1 MRWALLASV
10 LVVAAGLRFTALH
23 FGAPDFEARPD
34 ETGIVLT
41 LAAMDRGQFF
51 PPMVLY
57 GGGYFEPLHAFVHVW
72 QALFWDGDTQAQM
85 DAGRL
90 DDVRVAV
97 RAWSALLALLTVAL
111 VYAVGRRA
119 AGERAGLLA
128 AALLAVLPLAVREAH
143 FAKADTAAAAAGALV
158 MTALVLPRGAAWLR
172 GMLAGATTALAISTK
187 ALASVVPAVLVA
199 VLWPADAAER
209 RTRWR
214 TLAWAA
220 GAGAVCLVALNGF
233 ALRHPQ
239 QTATMAPFV
248 LRTMRDSTW
257 LPGGDRVVSPL
268 VYHATVSL
276 RWGCGW
282 AVTLLALPA
291 MAYGLWRG
299 GALRIVALLALGH
312 FLAVQASP
320 MVLARYLLPAL
331 PALCVLIA
339 ALLVHAVDR
348 FVAAPRARA
357 AVLAVVAVLLLA
369 EPLAA
374 SVTLLRLLRRTDT
387 RTLAGD
393 WIAVHLPPTARIVS
407 WGAPRGAADFGRPP
421 PHGRP
426 VDQRLSPAE
435 WRAGE
440 TYVVWHRHP
449 LPYSSDPLPDGAP
462 PLRTLVIFD
471 PFTDEHGAQPVFEP
485 IDAFYLP
492 IGRLD
497 RVVRPG
503 PRIEILAVEPR
514 G

>member
-1 MRWALLASV
+1 MRWACLASV

-23 FGAPDFEARPD
+23 FGASDVDARPD
-34 ETGIVLT
+34 ESGIVLM
-41 LAAMDRGQFF
+41 LAAMDRGEFF
-51 PPMVLY
+51 PPILLY
-57 GGGYFEPLHAFVHVW
+57 GGGYFEPLHAFMRVW
-72 QALFWDGDTQAQM
+72 QALFWEGDTQTQVA
-85 DAGRL
+85 AGRL
-90 DDVRVAV
+90 YEVQVVV
-97 RAWSALLALLTVAL
+97 RAWSALLALLTVFL

-119 AGERAGLLA
+119 ADERAGLLA

-143 FAKADTAAAAAGALV
+143 FAKADTAAATAGALV
-158 MTALVLPRGAAWLR
+158 MAALVLARGAAWRR
-172 GMLAGATTALAISTK
+172 GILAGATTALAISTK

-209 RTRWR
+209 RSRWR
-214 TLAWAA
+214 TLVWAAAA
-220 GAGAVCLVALNGF
+220 GALSLVVLNVF
-233 ALRHPQ
+233 VLRHLE
-239 QTATMAPFV
+239 QTANLAPFV
-248 LRTMRDSTW
+248 LGTMSDSSW

-312 FLAVQASP
+312 LAAVQASP
-320 MVLARYLLPAL
+320 MVLARYFLPAL
-331 PALCVLIA
+331 PALSVLIA
-339 ALLVHAVDR
+339 ALLVAVVDR
-348 FVAAPRARA
+348 VVAAPRART
-357 AVLAVVAVLLLA
+357 AVLTVVALVLLA

-374 SVTLLRLLRRTDT
+374 SLRLITLLGRTDT

-393 WIAVHLPPTARIVS
+393 WIATHLPPSARLVS
-407 WGAPRGAADFGRPP
+407 WGAPPGAANFGQPP
-421 PHGRP
+421 SHGRA
-426 VDQRLSPAE
+426 VDQRLPPAE

-462 PLRTLVIFD
+462 PLRSLATFD
-471 PFTDEHGAQPVFEP
+471 PFADEHDTDAVFEA
-485 IDAFYLP
+485 IDAFYVP